1 MGDHVRLVMLE
12 AIVKEMQQKNLLKLV
27 RESGDIL
34 LGGLKELEVRVGA
47 QGKQLF
53 RVTSKLKSPM
63 TLLHVIINFSN
74 KIQSPVSV
82 ILN

>member
-12 AIVKEMQQKNLLKLV
+12 AIVKEIQQKSLLKLV

-47 QGKQLF
+47 HGGK
-53 RVTSKLKSPM
+53 
-63 TLLHVIINFSN
+63 N
-74 KIQSPVSV
+74 
-82 ILN
+82 

>member
-12 AIVKEMQQKNLLKLV
+12 AIVKEIQQKNLLKLV

-47 QGKQLF
+47 QGKQF

-63 TLLHVIINFSN
+63 TLLHVII
-74 KIQSPVSV
+74 I
-82 ILN
+82 

>member
-12 AIVKEMQQKNLLKLV
+12 AIVKEIQQKSLLKLV

-63 TLLHVIINFSN
+63 TILHVIINFSN
-74 KIQSPVSV
+74 
-82 ILN
+82 